1 MIDFLLKQATVGADD
16 PTIDELAIPLEELK
30 IFLDVISRRTVDF
43 TKDASELLQQYFVA
57 SRADR
62 PDALTPQAFSVIKQM
77 SESLAKIS
85 CRHEVIVI
93 DVIGA
98 IFMAEDVVNHAF
110 GAGAYPPPK
119 FKTFSFIGE
128 VDEYMNSFQ
137 NWLKVYINKF

>member
-1 MIDFLLKQATVGADD
+1 MLKQATVVADD

-30 IFLDVISRRTVDF
+30 MFLDVISRRTVDF
-43 TKDASELLQQYFVA
+43 TKDASDLLQKYFVA

-77 SESLAKIS
+77 SESFAKIC
-85 CRHEVIVI
+85 CRHEVVVI

-98 IFMAEDVVNHAF
+98 IFMAEDVVNSAF
-110 GAGAYPPPK
+110 GAGSHPPPK

-128 VDEYMNSFQ
+128 VDVYMNSFQ
-137 NWLKVYINKF
+137 KWLLGYIDKF